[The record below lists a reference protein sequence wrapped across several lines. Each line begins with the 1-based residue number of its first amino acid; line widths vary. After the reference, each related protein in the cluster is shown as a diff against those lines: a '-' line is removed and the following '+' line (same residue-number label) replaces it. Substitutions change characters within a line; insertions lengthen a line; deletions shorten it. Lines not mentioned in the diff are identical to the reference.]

1 MKHSKFLVNIIA
13 VVCSC
18 TLTACVSNTSTDNS
32 KSVEKQLAQSDARY
46 NESNQYGFLPAYK
59 ADIVNAA
66 EVLPNPPGIDSQ
78 AYFYDWYQYYQN
90 KKLRNT
96 ERGNAAREDIL
107 LTIDFVTRFSD
118 AFGIE
123 ISPKNTPAVWTVVQ
137 KVGSTLHKA
146 NSKVKKFHKRIRPFI
161 QFNDTTGYPGEE
173 ADARKSYS
181 YPSSHTTI
189 GFGTALVLAE
199 INPDRQD
206 ELFKK
211 GYEYGQSRVILGYHY
226 QSDVEAARLVAAMT
240 VASLHADPVFTQDM
254 ERAKAEVKSIKDKKE
269 K

>member
-18 TLTACVSNTSTDNS
+18 SLTACVSTATFDNS
-32 KSVEKQLAQSDARY
+32 KKVEEKLAKSDARY
-46 NESNQYGFLPAYK
+46 NDSNQYGFLPAYK
-59 ADIVNAA
+59 ADIADAA
-66 EVLPNPPGIDSQ
+66 KVLPDPPAIDSQ
-78 AYFYDWYQYYQN
+78 VYFYDWYQYYQN
-90 KKLRNT
+90 KKLRGT
-96 ERGNAAREDIL
+96 ARGNEAREDVL
-107 LTIDFVTRFSD
+107 LTIEFVERFKD
-118 AFGIE
+118 AFGME
-123 ISPKNTPAVWTVVQ
+123 ISPDSTPAVWTVVQ

-146 NSKVKKFHKRIRPFI
+146 NRKVKKFHKRIRPFI
-161 QFNDTTGYPGEE
+161 QFNDVTGFPSDE

-181 YPSSHTTI
+181 YPSSHTTM

-199 INPDRQD
+199 INPERQN

-240 VASLHADPVFTQDM
+240 IASLHADPVFTQDM
-254 ERAKAEVKSIKDKKE
+254 EKARAEVKSIKDKKA